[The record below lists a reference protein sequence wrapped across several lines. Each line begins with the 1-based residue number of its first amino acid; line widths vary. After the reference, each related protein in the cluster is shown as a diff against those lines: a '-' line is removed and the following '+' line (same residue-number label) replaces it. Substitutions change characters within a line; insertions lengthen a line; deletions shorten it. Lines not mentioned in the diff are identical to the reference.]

1 MDGQT
6 GLVLALQLI
15 ALCSIAGALLLY
27 LLCKVRGGSINGTTQ
42 APPVVMATGGGAA
55 VLVTSADTALGLQIS
70 THLASRGY
78 KVFAGLKDPVDSV
91 AAKLLR
97 NWLKARE
104 MEMEN
109 SVNPNPSTTGTI
121 IPLHIDVTREDVLRE
136 SSDCVAGHLP
146 AGERGIRGV
155 INTAGVVH
163 KGRVEHQDT
172 VLWENMLRTNVLGC
186 VRAARVF
193 TQLLRP
199 TRGRFLTIGGTPT
212 ISHPQPLPS
221 DLQQGEGLVV
231 YSACLRAIEGLTN
244 SLRSELGP
252 CGVDVIQLRPD
263 YIKAEKL
270 YGLPQRN
277 NVVENRAGEQPV
289 AQYTASVLGPNGLR
303 NIERALCD
311 LRPQEFYSLAENK
324 KNNLLMWGGLKSPW
338 GRKTKKNEQGT
349 EAPTISV

>member
-1 MDGQT
+1 M
-6 GLVLALQLI
+6 
-15 ALCSIAGALLLY
+15 Y
-27 LLCKVRGGSINGTTQ
+27 LLSKS
-42 APPVVMATGGGAA
+42 
-55 VLVTSADTALGLQIS
+55 DLQIAS
-70 THLASRGY
+70 TFY
-78 KVFAGLKDPVDSV
+78 KRISV
-91 AAKLLR
+91 ILC
-97 NWLKARE
+97 NF
-104 MEMEN
+104 
-109 SVNPNPSTTGTI
+109 P
-121 IPLHIDVTREDVLRE
+121 
-136 SSDCVAGHLP
+136 
-146 AGERGIRGV
+146 
-155 INTAGVVH
+155 
-163 KGRVEHQDT
+163 
-172 VLWENMLRTNVLGC
+172 GC